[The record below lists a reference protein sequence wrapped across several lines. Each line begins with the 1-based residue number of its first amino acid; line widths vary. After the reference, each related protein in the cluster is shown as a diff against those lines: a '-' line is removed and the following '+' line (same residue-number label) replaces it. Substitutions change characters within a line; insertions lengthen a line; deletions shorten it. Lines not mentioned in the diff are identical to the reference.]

1 MEQMI
6 WKLNKIEKYIPY
18 INELFEKNR
27 GHKHEDNYL
36 KNPLF
41 EYTKF
46 ARMGWDN
53 YDNMV
58 YYSAAVE
65 IPEYNGSIRIMSRHT
80 RDRNYDFGGW
90 KADLK
95 RGTTTLDLSAEKC
108 LDMGYKNI
116 WVSREESPNLFKAFQ
131 KMSKYNW
138 NITYEQLHYGGM
150 QYVLRINNDKIFR

>member
-1 MEQMI
+1 MAQMI
-6 WKLNKIEKYIPY
+6 WKLDEIEKYTKY
-18 INELFEKNR
+18 INKLFEKNR

-36 KNPLF
+36 ERPLF
-41 EYTKF
+41 EFTKF
-46 ARMGWDN
+46 SRMGFD
-53 YDNMV
+53 DEMNMI

-80 RDRNYDFGGW
+80 RDRAYDFGGW
-90 KADLK
+90 KADLE
-95 RGTTTLDLSAEKC
+95 RGTKTLDLSTEKC

-116 WVSREESPNLFKAFQ
+116 WVSREESANLFKVFQ

-138 NITYEQLHYGGM
+138 DITREQMWYGGI